1 MQFPILT
8 KFAYIIHS
16 ITPSKTENK
25 AYFSLSGICTTLR
38 CANLSI
44 ELLSDL
50 IFMKINSSVLG
61 RNTNIGVF
69 GVSLDAMADIVDEME
84 INPDIFADASDTE

>member
-1 MQFPILT
+1 MKFPILT
-8 KFAYIIHS
+8 RFKYIIHS

-25 AYFSLSGICTTLR
+25 GYFSLSGIYTTLR
-38 CANLSI
+38 CANRSI

-69 GVSLDAMADIVDEME
+69 GVSLDDMADIVDEME